1 MHLSGIL
8 LNCKGL
14 NKIHSYHICSP
25 STLCTPP
32 GTNFGITALFQCN
45 VQLQHI
51 NYLFLKKSL
60 AEVLCSSPLCCT
72 KKVNW
77 SKTLMIK
84 TTHFTGCAQI
94 SFQNVFFQALF
105 FVVIHVK
112 ELRNTTVPL
121 FTIRLYLL
129 LFFLIHFLN
138 LSKVKNSQ
146 YSIYSKF
153 QLK

>member
-32 GTNFGITALFQCN
+32 GTNFGITALFQYN

-77 SKTLMIK
+77 SKTHDKDDTLHRVCTNFFPECVFLGSFLCSNTCK
-84 TTHFTGCAQI
+84 RVKKYYSTTIYYKALSST
-94 SFQNVFFQALF
+94 LF
-105 FVVIHVK
+105 FNSFSESLQSEKQSIFY
-112 ELRNTTVPL
+112 L
-121 FTIRLYLL
+121 F
-129 LFFLIHFLN
+129 
-138 LSKVKNSQ
+138 
-146 YSIYSKF
+146 
-153 QLK
+153 